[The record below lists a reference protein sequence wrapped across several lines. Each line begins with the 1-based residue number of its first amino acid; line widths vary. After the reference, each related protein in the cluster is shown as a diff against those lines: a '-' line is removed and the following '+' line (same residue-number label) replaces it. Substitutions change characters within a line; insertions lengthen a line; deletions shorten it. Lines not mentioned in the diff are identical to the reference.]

1 MMDKV
6 KKDKIKFYKPYR
18 FMYYGL
24 KPHRIIG
31 SFVFMILWTLMNTA
45 NDRYLAKIADAVYT
59 RDFILKGMLIK
70 YCLILLAWM
79 MCEFIGDFFNV
90 LNSEDIEITT
100 RKYFFGIMYRMR
112 PSILRDYNT
121 GYIAGLVDKISH
133 QRREAYHRMNEEV
146 PIAITYMAAVGVLLA
161 IQYSP
166 IFTLVLLITIIL
178 AVVIRIIIITSNAK
192 HIDELNKAEA
202 ANTSLFIDTGTN
214 INTVQKL
221 QAFGFISTCFDESIK
236 RCRKAVKM
244 WMIKQEIGFV
254 YFKLMSLSFLPICM
268 IIQLKHP
275 SIIKD
280 PGEFYTFLIMIQ
292 LRLNHMTRSLS
303 TSFVVWEKYKSPF
316 RKVSEILSP
325 EHIRENIYDK
335 QFETAQIKNC
345 DYSYKYKREFDS
357 EEIKTVRVRIPE
369 FQISKGDIVCV
380 HGESGQG
387 KTTLL
392 NILSGEIETGEVY
405 INDTRVDKRLDCVF
419 IAQDTEIFDM
429 SIRDN
434 IKLGNDDIAD
444 DEIYEL
450 LDRVGLKEW
459 IESQPE
465 KLDTRLGERGVFVST
480 GQRQRLNLI
489 RGLIIPNK
497 EVYLLDEPT
506 SNVDDETEVRMIE
519 LVKEK
524 LAGKTA
530 IIVTHKPRIRSICN
544 RSYLFEN
551 GILSEET
558 GKEA

>member
-1 MMDKV
+1 MN
-6 KKDKIKFYKPYR
+6 KKEKQIKFYKPYW

-24 KPHRIIG
+24 KPHRIAG
-31 SFVFMILWTLMNTA
+31 SFIFMILWTLMNTA

-59 RDFILKGMLIK
+59 KDFELKTMLIR
-70 YCLILLAWM
+70 YCLILLVWM
-79 MCEFIGDFFNV
+79 LCEFIGDFFNV

-100 RKYFFGIMYRMR
+100 RKYFFQIMYRMR
-112 PSILRDYNT
+112 PSILRDHNT

-146 PIAITYMAAVGVLLA
+146 PIAITYILAVSCLLA
-161 IQYSP
+161 MQYGP
-166 IFTLVLLITIIL
+166 IFTVILIATIIL
-178 AVVIRIIIITSNAK
+178 AVVVRVFIILSNAK

-202 ANTSLFIDTGTN
+202 SNTSLFIDTGTN

-221 QAFGFISTCFDESIK
+221 QAFEFITTCFNASIK
-236 RCRKAVKM
+236 RCQRAVKM

-254 YFKLMSLSFLPICM
+254 YFKLMSMTFLPVCM
-268 IIQLKHP
+268 LIQLKYPHLV
-275 SIIKD
+275 SN
-280 PGEFYTFLIMIQ
+280 PGEFYTFIIMIQ
-292 LRLNHMTRSLS
+292 IRLNHMTRTLS

-316 RKVSEILSP
+316 RKVSDILNP
-325 EHIRENIYDK
+325 DHIREEIYDK
-335 QFETAQIKNC
+335 HFETAQIKNC
-345 DYSYKYKREFDS
+345 DYSYKYKKETDS
-357 EEIKTVRVRIPE
+357 EEVKTVRVRIPE
-369 FQISKGDIVCV
+369 FSINRGDIVCV

-405 INDTRVDKRLDCVF
+405 INGTRVDKRLDCVF

-434 IKLGNDDIAD
+434 IKLGNDDISD
-444 DEIYEL
+444 EEIYEL
-450 LDRVGLKEW
+450 LERVGLKEW
-459 IESQPE
+459 INAQPE

-506 SNVDDETEVRMIE
+506 SNVDDETEIRMID
-519 LVKEK
+519 LIREK
-524 LAGKTA
+524 MSGKTA

-544 RSYLFEN
+544 RSYIFEK
-551 GILSEET
+551 GILSEEN
-558 GKEA
+558 K